1 MSLRRII
8 KLNGLLLAT
17 LTFVI
22 YQNCD
27 NRQALLPKK
36 SLSQNDENSIQVQ
49 NMQYLVAP
57 QANATSDLLSATPAS
72 GVCSIRPGDA
82 TCSVRLNWRMP
93 SNSSGCIFYRNSL
106 NVLRCANAGSTGT
119 ELLSG
124 ISTNGIILDLR
135 RSSNSDDPVIG
146 SIALR
151 GRPIKLGAIRFD
163 AWSAKSEVFE
173 MNNLEQVGY
182 RFYERLPFYAMMQ
195 NDGRWYLNSDTQA
208 IADQEI
214 DFATS
219 RGISYFAF
227 NYSRFTTRDFRTG
240 RLPAKVENITN
251 PYLRFNYKSS
261 YALDL
266 YLSSSKVSK
275 PDFSLLIPLDI
286 VNDFLNKWPPRGV
299 SRKQAWEIFLN
310 DLRPYYA
317 RKELHKTPD
326 GRPLLFLLGTE
337 WLEIWDKDV
346 ALARQRL
353 DELRHIVPNQSP
365 PLFITMMSGYPT
377 RLQEA
382 VKILGVDSTTTYAHS
397 AGIAENSTGHSL
409 PFSEISV
416 SSDWYLKTLSGD
428 QSPTPVD
435 TIPNVTFGWDYR
447 PLLGYSTYRNPS
459 GNWFLPAT
467 ATDLRSELDRAVTF
481 ALEYPDRNWSKSI
494 LLYAWNELAEGGFL
508 VPTLENG
515 SRILDAV
522 ARYQGIDLS
531 QSQVSSL
538 QPRTRPIVSR
548 AGTGCSDGF
557 GIWIHG
563 SNFGDHPILELRQ
576 SGGRGPASDSILS
589 LVTDPT
595 RGQSGNEE
603 ILSFCLTGEK
613 ERNTFADAGL
623 DISIVNPQAASVS
636 IPISLRHSSV
646 GQTELAKPHI
656 VRGGTGC
663 TDGNGVWL
671 MGNDFAS
678 DSYVELRET
687 SQPSKVISDY
697 SQPTRGTS
705 GEFDTISFCLQTNA
719 EKNAISGAGLD
730 VSVTNPKGGGPSN
743 LITIKK

>member
-1 MSLRRII
+1 M
-8 KLNGLLLAT
+8 AT
-17 LTFVI
+17 FTFVI

-27 NRQALLPKK
+27 NRQTLLPKK
-36 SLSQNDENSIQVQ
+36 SGSVSDENRNQVQ
-49 NMQYLVAP
+49 DMRYLVSP
-57 QANATSDLLSATPAS
+57 QAKATGGFLSATPAS
-72 GVCSIRPGDA
+72 GVCAIRPGDVS
-82 TCSVRLNWRMP
+82 CSVSLQWRMP
-93 SNSSGCIFYRNSL
+93 SQSEGCLFDRNSRKI
-106 NVLRCANAGSTGT
+106 LRCANAGSAGT
-119 ELLSG
+119 DILNGISSSG
-124 ISTNGIILDLR
+124 IVLDLR
-135 RSSNSDDPVIG
+135 SSSNIDDPVIG
-146 SIALR
+146 SIELM

-163 AWSAKSEVFE
+163 AWSANSEVFD

-182 RFYERLPFYAMMQ
+182 KFYERLPFYAKIQ
-195 NDGRWYLNSDTQA
+195 KDGRWYLNSDTQA

-227 NYSRFTTRDFRTG
+227 NYSRFTTRDLRTG
-240 RLPAKVENITN
+240 RLPSKVENITN

-286 VNDFLNKWPPRGV
+286 VNDFLNKWPPSGV
-299 SRKQAWEIFLN
+299 SRKQAWDILLN

-326 GRPLLFLLGTE
+326 RRPVLFLLGTE
-337 WLEIWDKDV
+337 WLEIWDRDV

-353 DELRHIVPNQSP
+353 NELRHIVPNQSP

-397 AGIAENSTGHSL
+397 AGTAENSTGHSL

-428 QSPTPVD
+428 QALTPVD

-447 PLLGYSTYRNPS
+447 PLLGYSTYRSPS

-467 ATDLRSELDRAVTF
+467 ATDLRSELDRAVNF

-522 ARYQGIDLS
+522 ASYQGIDIS
-531 QSQVSSL
+531 QSQISSL
-538 QPRTRPIVSR
+538 QPRTRPLVSR
-548 AGTGCSDGF
+548 VGTGCSDGF

-563 SNFGDHPILELRQ
+563 SNFGEHPILELRQ

-589 LVTDPT
+589 LVIDPS
-595 RGQSGNEE
+595 RGQYGNEE
-603 ILSFCLTGEK
+603 TLSFCLTGEK
-613 ERNTFADAGL
+613 ERNAFADAGL
-623 DISIVNPQAASVS
+623 DISIVNPQATSGS
-636 IPISLRHSSV
+636 IPFFLRHSSA
-646 GQTELAKPHI
+646 GQSELAKPNI

-663 TDGNGVWL
+663 EDGNGLWL
-671 MGNDFAS
+671 MGNDFS
-678 DSYVELRET
+678 TDSYVELRDT
-687 SQPSKVISDY
+687 SQPSKIISTY
-697 SQPTRGTS
+697 SQLTRGTS
-705 GEFDTISFCLQTNA
+705 GAFDTISFCLQTNA
-719 EKNAISGAGLD
+719 EKNAISGTGLD

-743 LITIKK
+743 MITIKK